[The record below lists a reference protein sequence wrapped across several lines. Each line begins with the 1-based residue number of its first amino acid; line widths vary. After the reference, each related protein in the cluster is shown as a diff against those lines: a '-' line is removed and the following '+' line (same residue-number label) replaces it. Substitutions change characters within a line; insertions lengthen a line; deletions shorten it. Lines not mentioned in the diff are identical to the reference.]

1 MRDKYWALYKRKLY
15 THNYSEYMDLGHFD
29 ETLHAVDD
37 IIKKYQSL
45 ETPEEKPVRRLRPL
59 CV

>member
-1 MRDKYWALYKRKLY
+1 
-15 THNYSEYMDLGHFD
+15 MDLGHFD
-29 ETLHAVDD
+29 ETLNAVDD

-45 ETPEEKPVRRLRPL
+45 EGFQEKPIKRLRPL